1 MVSEAEQVLSVFDRI
16 YIINLP
22 HRTDRQRE
30 MQAELRGIGLGLDH
44 PQVTLFPASF
54 PPDEGGFETRGARGC
69 FESHLAVH
77 RDIVQ
82 RQVARALV
90 LEDDAALVPDFAARF
105 SAIHDHLAAGDW
117 DMFYSILPLEPQKG
131 DQVIGPDLLRLS
143 PQHGFQMTHFLGF
156 DQSLSRLAVP
166 YFEAMQARP
175 AGDPAGG
182 PMHVDGAY
190 CWLRG
195 AYPDLTVLASR
206 QPLAGQR
213 SSRSDIAQLQWWD
226 RVPGLRQASAALRR
240 SEAVMRFAKRLR
252 QR

>member
-1 MVSEAEQVLSVFDRI
+1 MGSEAEQLLSVFDRI

-22 HRTDRQRE
+22 QRTDRRRD
-30 MQAELRGIGLGLDH
+30 MQAELQRIGLGLEH

-54 PPDEGGFETRGARGC
+54 PADEGSFETRGARGC

-77 RDIVQ
+77 RDIIERRV
-82 RQVARALV
+82 RRALV
-90 LEDDAALVPDFAARF
+90 LEDDAALVPDFAQRY
-105 SAIHDHLAAGDW
+105 SAIHERLTAGDW
-117 DMFYSILPLEPQKG
+117 DMFYSVQPLEPQEG
-131 DQVIGPDLLRLS
+131 DEPVGQDLLRLS
-143 PQHGFQMTHFLGF
+143 PGHGFQTTHFLGF
-156 DQSLSRLAVP
+156 DQRLSRLAVP
-166 YFEAMQARP
+166 YLEAMQARP

-195 AYPDLTVLASR
+195 AYPNLSVLASR

-213 SSRSDIAQLQWWD
+213 SSRSDIALPSWWD
-226 RVPGLRQASAALRR
+226 RVPGLKQAATALRR
-240 SEAVMRFAKRLR
+240 SPVVTRFAKRLR